1 MDLPSSRELDL
12 EALLRKKDSQ
22 LAELTD
28 EVNTL
33 RQYLSTQPNAS
44 LTEPL
49 SLPPALISLLL
60 THIDAASA
68 ESGIRSSSSTVN
80 TALAQRA
87 KLLQEENDEL
97 YELLKSSETGKL
109 KEEVRGLRR
118 AVNRVETALRESH
131 QVIRLLSDELE
142 KSCDIV
148 VPPTRPVNA
157 SSRHT
162 HVQAQTTGNPNG
174 NGHGNGSGTTSGS
187 VNKLPPTAP
196 RAHKRPRLSEV
207 RVSPATSSNALPRLQ
222 IQTRG
227 RSASHHMESPDNS
240 PLQSPDIRKTP
251 SGKVES
257 TMDDEQER
265 ARDRERERERGR
277 SRERERERERETE
290 RRSRHRSPVAPRE
303 PRGRE
308 RERNRERDRGRE
320 RDRPRERERDRDR
333 TSRRGGG
340 HGRKGRSGGGG
351 GGYGGS
357 DRDRTLAERLG
368 L

>member
-22 LAELTD
+22 LAELTVCLLVQHCFSCLLNSPLGPCQD

-118 AVNRVETALRESH
+118 AVNRVETALRGE
-131 QVIRLLSDELE
+131 
-142 KSCDIV
+142 
-148 VPPTRPVNA
+148 
-157 SSRHT
+157 
-162 HVQAQTTGNPNG
+162 
-174 NGHGNGSGTTSGS
+174 
-187 VNKLPPTAP
+187 
-196 RAHKRPRLSEV
+196 
-207 RVSPATSSNALPRLQ
+207 
-222 IQTRG
+222 
-227 RSASHHMESPDNS
+227 
-240 PLQSPDIRKTP
+240 
-251 SGKVES
+251 
-257 TMDDEQER
+257 
-265 ARDRERERERGR
+265 
-277 SRERERERERETE
+277 
-290 RRSRHRSPVAPRE
+290 
-303 PRGRE
+303 
-308 RERNRERDRGRE
+308 
-320 RDRPRERERDRDR
+320 
-333 TSRRGGG
+333 
-340 HGRKGRSGGGG
+340 
-351 GGYGGS
+351 
-357 DRDRTLAERLG
+357 
-368 L
+368 